1 MFGVTKAF
9 LIDTGSCI
17 NVIDERTFNTFES
30 KPQLMTNDKPAYG
43 YGTNKPLDIIGKFE
57 TDIKI
62 NSSIIKANFLVIKNG
77 HCCILSKQTALDLNL
92 IQFNFGVSEIKAN
105 IKDDV
110 QVKYDKELRS
120 LYSDVFQNKIGKL
133 KNFKMKF
140 QVDET
145 IEPVQ
150 DKFRHTPFNL
160 RDKIER
166 ELNEIVE
173 NDIIERVEPTE
184 QGEISWLSQIVPV
197 KKPNDRIRICVDAKK
212 VNKAIKRIKT
222 HTPTIDDLCYRLN
235 GSKFISKIDLKSAF
249 NQIELDESSRYLTS
263 FVTHCGVYRFKRLFF
278 GITSAPEIFQQ
289 IIYNLIRH
297 I

>member
-1 MFGVTKAF
+1 
-9 LIDTGSCI
+9 
-17 NVIDERTFNTFES
+17 
-30 KPQLMTNDKPAYG
+30 
-43 YGTNKPLDIIGKFE
+43 
-57 TDIKI
+57 
-62 NSSIIKANFLVIKNG
+62 
-77 HCCILSKQTALDLNL
+77 
-92 IQFNFGVSEIKAN
+92 
-105 IKDDV
+105 
-110 QVKYDKELRS
+110 
-120 LYSDVFQNKIGKL
+120 
-133 KNFKMKF
+133 MKF

-166 ELNEIVE
+166 ELNEMVE

-278 GITSAPEIFQQ
+278 VISRTHSISATIYKFMFKHLKNMVMLYIQCKKFSMITV
-289 IIYNLIRH
+289 
-297 I
+297 